1 MWHRFA
7 VRSSAE
13 ARIGEGQQAHT
24 GTGGD
29 GLSDTCCDLGGD
41 RRFPQAE
48 QQRSLGVATEDGQAA
63 LGIFDELVGQRPHP
77 IGREIRRG
85 FNDHGT
91 HLRMVTMLIRRR
103 TLGPMRRIMVTG
115 AASWVGGRLIQ
126 RLEGLPGVEVI
137 AVDEL
142 PATVEFRTPLHDL
155 AIDELEFAHFFLD
168 TQPHVLIHLQALDRA
183 AILGREKS
191 HSRVVM
197 GAQGLFGALQRCT
210 VIEKVIVKSDSAF
223 YGAGPRQPSLVHEDS
238 SPRRSTSAYSRSIRD
253 MEDLLNEVSV
263 ELPNVEF
270 TTLRFAP
277 IIGLEISNPLSTYLR
292 LPLVPTVLG
301 YDPRMQLIHE
311 EDAVSALLH
320 AVASSVPGTFNIAAE
335 GQLYLSRVLRLGRRV
350 PYPLPPPQF
359 RTALRGLRRL
369 GNRLPGSLEVYLR
382 YGRVMDIRR
391 MIETYGWQPRLTA
404 RQAVLATFGRIE
416 AAGTTR

>member
-1 MWHRFA
+1 
-7 VRSSAE
+7 
-13 ARIGEGQQAHT
+13 
-24 GTGGD
+24 
-29 GLSDTCCDLGGD
+29 
-41 RRFPQAE
+41 
-48 QQRSLGVATEDGQAA
+48 
-63 LGIFDELVGQRPHP
+63 
-77 IGREIRRG
+77 
-85 FNDHGT
+85 
-91 HLRMVTMLIRRR
+91 
-103 TLGPMRRIMVTG
+103 MVTG

-126 RLEGLPGVEVI
+126 RLEGLPDVEVI

-142 PATVEFRTPLHDL
+142 PATVEYRTHLHDL

-168 TQPHVLIHLQALDRA
+168 TQPQVLIHLQALDRA

-210 VIEKVIVKSDSAF
+210 TIEKVIVKSDSAF
-223 YGAGPRQPSLVHEDS
+223 YGSGPRQPSLVHEDS

-253 MEDLLNEVSV
+253 MEGLLNEVAT
-263 ELPNVEF
+263 ELPDVQF

-277 IIGLEISNPLSTYLR
+277 IVGAEIANALSTYLR

-301 YDPRMQLIHE
+301 YDPRMQLIYQ

-320 AVASSVPGTFNIAAE
+320 SVASDVTGTFNVAAE

-359 RTALRGLRRL
+359 RAALKGLRRL

-382 YGRVMDIRR
+382 YGRVMDLGR
-391 MIETYGWQPRLTA
+391 MTQTFGWRPRLTA
-404 RQAVLATFGRIE
+404 RQAILATYGRIE
-416 AAGTTR
+416 AVGAPR